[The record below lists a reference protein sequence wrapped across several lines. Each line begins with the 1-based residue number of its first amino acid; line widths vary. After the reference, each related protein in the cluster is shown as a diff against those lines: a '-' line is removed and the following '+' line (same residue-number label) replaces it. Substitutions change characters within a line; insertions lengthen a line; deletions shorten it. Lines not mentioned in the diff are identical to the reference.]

1 MPRGPRFLANE
12 ADVSLCFFTVTQLMM
27 AWTAL
32 REGHISLKDLRV
44 YFALA
49 EILAQ
54 SRPHGGASGEA
65 AHKFS
70 AQELRQL
77 VGGEWGKRSA
87 VEKLLAV
94 GLIRDSSKSTI
105 EFATDP
111 SELRFVPET
120 LDAALARI
128 SNKQQRLVVPVPRH
142 MLCLI
147 ASSGARRTLI
157 ATVLGHLIRC
167 LKHGASHPKGCVKAS
182 WIANV
187 FGISA
192 GAVKRQ
198 RKHLVELGWLI
209 PQGTSRQITEPPW
222 ALHGR
227 QSCLGRLHRGR
238 GGAGTRPGLNSRG
251 QVPPLPRRRS

>member
-1 MPRGPRFLANE
+1 MPRRPGFLANE
-12 ADVSLCFFTVTQLMM
+12 ADACLRFFTVTQLIM

-32 REGHISLKDLRV
+32 REGHISLKELRV

-49 EILAQ
+49 ETIAK
-54 SRPHGGASGEA
+54 SRPQGGASGEA
-65 AHKFS
+65 APKFS
-70 AQELRQL
+70 ARELRQL
-77 VGGEWGKRSA
+77 VGGEWGKRNA
-87 VEKLLAV
+87 VKKLLAV
-94 GLIRDSSKSTI
+94 GLLREFSKSTI

-142 MLCLI
+142 TLCFI

-182 WIANV
+182 WIAEV
-187 FGISA
+187 FGVCER
-192 GAVKRQ
+192 AVKRQ

-209 PQGTSRQITEPPW
+209 PQGTSQKILN
-222 ALHGR
+222 LHGLSMAVNLAWDGSTVD
-227 QSCLGRLHRGR
+227 Q
-238 GGAGTRPGLNSRG
+238 GALEQGPA
-251 QVPPLPRRRS
+251 